1 MFGGRGTVV
10 FTSRGRMLMI
20 VSGRSSPYGLR
31 GVQLVSQSTD
41 KERQFD
47 VETAPTRG
55 RFGRGEG

>member
-1 MFGGRGTVV
+1 M